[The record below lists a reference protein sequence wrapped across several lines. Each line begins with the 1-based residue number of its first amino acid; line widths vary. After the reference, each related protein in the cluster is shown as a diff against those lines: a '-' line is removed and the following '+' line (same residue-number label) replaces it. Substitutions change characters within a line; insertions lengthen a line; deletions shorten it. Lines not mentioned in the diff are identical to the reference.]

1 MKRSLILF
9 GTVLL
14 LVVSCSR
21 ERTAGT
27 RGIGVYPGNPDE
39 SAAPSLVKG
48 DKTYRNIALGRRS
61 EERRVGKECS

>member
-1 MKRSLILF
+1 MKRSLILS
-9 GTVLL
+9 GIVLL
-14 LVVSCSR
+14 AVLTACSQ

-48 DKTYRNIALGRRS
+48 DDTRS
-61 EERRVGKECS
+61 EERRVGKECL